1 MIQGLWAD
9 SEDDDNPEILERTET
24 AGEES
29 I

>member
-1 MIQGLWAD
+1 MIQSLWAD
-9 SEDDDNPEILERTET
+9 SEDDDNPEILERPET